1 MWGLGQLY
9 TGGLS
14 DRIGRKWLIAG
25 GMLTQAAA
33 IGLIAATTGF
43 APWASAPCVLG
54 AGTAMVYPTL
64 LAAIG
69 DVAHPDLAGPRRRRL
84 PALARRRLRR
94 RRASSPASSPT
105 AFGITRRD
113 LGRRRPHRRLRT
125 RRRRPYV
132 RDAPT
137 MNPNIDIVID
147 CTAPEHLAEFWA
159 AALGYDKIGWFDPY
173 YLLVSPVAGL
183 PPVILQQVPEPKT
196 TKTRVHFDI
205 RTDDIEDEARRLE
218 RLGATR
224 VDVGQTGGEAW
235 IPMADPEGNEFCV
248 CPGIPLPAA
257 NTPGPECA
265 IDELLADA
273 RARLHR
279 ITADT
284 VETEQ
289 GNGALIVDI
298 RPADQRVRDGELP
311 GAIVIDRNVLE
322 WRLDPQSDHRIPQIT
337 GYDTRIVI
345 VCNEGYSS
353 SLAAATLQDL
363 GLRQATDMI
372 GGYQAWL
379 TAHARG
385 T

>member
-1 MWGLGQLY
+1 M
-9 TGGLS
+9 
-14 DRIGRKWLIAG
+14 K
-25 GMLTQAAA
+25 
-33 IGLIAATTGF
+33 
-43 APWASAPCVLG
+43 
-54 AGTAMVYPTL
+54 
-64 LAAIG
+64 
-69 DVAHPDLAGPRRRRL
+69 
-84 PALARRRLRR
+84 
-94 RRASSPASSPT
+94 
-105 AFGITRRD
+105 
-113 LGRRRPHRRLRT
+113 
-125 RRRRPYV
+125 
-132 RDAPT
+132 
-137 MNPNIDIVID
+137 PNIDIVID
-147 CTAPEHLAEFWA
+147 CVAPERLADFWA
-159 AALGYDKIGWFDPY
+159 AALGYDKVGWFDPY
-173 YLLVSPVAGL
+173 YLLVSRVAGL
-183 PPVILQQVPEPKT
+183 PSVVLQQVPEPKT

-205 RTDDIEDEARRLE
+205 RTDDIETEAQRLE

-224 VDVGQTGGEAW
+224 VDVGQTGDEAW

-257 NTPGPECA
+257 DSSGPA
-265 IDELLADA
+265 LALDELLADA

-279 ITADT
+279 ITA
-284 VETEQ
+284 ETMEAEQ

-322 WRLDPQSDHRIPQIT
+322 WRLDPQSDHRIPLIT
-337 GYDTRIVI
+337 GYGTRIVI

-363 GLRQATDMI
+363 GLHQATDMI